1 MTAPLFPTAEV
12 QESARIKRP
21 QLAVPGATQPMGGP
35 TVQRPRPTVPSIG
48 APAIPSIAGPPS
60 GAIGRAPM
68 SQQQYEAGRA
78 QYLANGGAQS
88 EANSAQYNINPG
100 PNGFAASMGLGGQ
113 PSAPGTQVQ
122 ALQPGQ
128 NDLRG
133 TSITATPSPRSTQ
146 AANYTTTAAA
156 QYAGNPGITAFQG
169 VNPTDGSVGNA
180 SRLLTGA
187 EGAIAG
193 PPGYEAA
200 RGYSAHA
207 AGLAGGPGIGSY
219 GGVGSIRNPNAVT
232 LPDARSY
239 GVVGPGDYQ
248 PGADTL
254 AARRGVSE
262 ALGTLT
268 GTPDRQALAAR
279 SLALL
284 EQESAPQFANELRQ
298 VGQKAAALGRIGS
311 GMTTSDLGD
320 VAQRRQESLARARE
334 RTAIDTAGQEIQ
346 DRINRLTATQGVFG
360 QLGGEDR
367 SNEGLLAAQRG
378 EARTERG
385 FVADQDALRAQI
397 AGQNEDRALSADT
410 TRANLGLEGQRLS
423 LSADQARAANQLDRA
438 NLFRGLSG
446 DEASLVGAERS
457 YGLDRGKFLA
467 GLSDQTFG
475 QGQSLRNE
483 ARTER
488 DARLTNE
495 TARFNADRSRFG
507 DFQNY
512 EGDIFNR
519 ESSLRNELRG
529 ERGYQDDLAR
539 QAQEDAINQ
548 YLLERSTRAE
558 DFGMNQDELDQ
569 LIRLGYLGDPAGA
582 EAASAGALDRQAS
595 GLGDAAAAGIAALGN
610 RRRAPG
616 MSVSQATNILDYTP
630 QVVGPR

>member
-1 MTAPLFPTAEV
+1 M
-12 QESARIKRP
+12 
-21 QLAVPGATQPMGGP
+21 
-35 TVQRPRPTVPSIG
+35 
-48 APAIPSIAGPPS
+48 
-60 GAIGRAPM
+60 
-68 SQQQYEAGRA
+68 
-78 QYLANGGAQS
+78 
-88 EANSAQYNINPG
+88 
-100 PNGFAASMGLGGQ
+100 
-113 PSAPGTQVQ
+113 
-122 ALQPGQ
+122 
-128 NDLRG
+128 
-133 TSITATPSPRSTQ
+133 
-146 AANYTTTAAA
+146 
-156 QYAGNPGITAFQG
+156 
-169 VNPTDGSVGNA
+169 
-180 SRLLTGA
+180 
-187 EGAIAG
+187 
-193 PPGYEAA
+193 
-200 RGYSAHA
+200 
-207 AGLAGGPGIGSY
+207 
-219 GGVGSIRNPNAVT
+219 
-232 LPDARSY
+232 
-239 GVVGPGDYQ
+239 
-248 PGADTL
+248 
-254 AARRGVSE
+254 
-262 ALGTLT
+262 
-268 GTPDRQALAAR
+268 
-279 SLALL
+279 
-284 EQESAPQFANELRQ
+284 SAPQ
-298 VGQKAAALGRIGS
+298 GG
-311 GMTTSDLGD
+311 
-320 VAQRRQESLARARE
+320 
-334 RTAIDTAGQEIQ
+334 
-346 DRINRLTATQGVFG
+346 FG

-367 SNEGLLAAQRG
+367 SDEGLLAAQRG

-558 DFGMNQDELDQ
+558 DFGMTQDELDQ